1 MNFDEFKDKFIKE
14 LSILNND
21 INLSDDVLKNFY
33 DYMNGIISWNDKINV
48 TAIVDPDEFIV
59 KHFIDSITI
68 NEIVE
73 NKGKLLDI
81 GTGAG
86 FPGVPIKLLNDKL
99 SVTLIDAVNKK
110 LNVIRDVSKD
120 MNIDNLEII
129 HSRAEDL
136 ARDKN
141 YREQYDY
148 VTTRAVSNLS
158 TILEYMIPFLKV
170 NGIAI
175 CMKGPNYKEEIDEAK
190 NTFKVLGIKLKEVKK
205 YMFEGQERNVLIIE
219 KLKKTDEKFP
229 RGGGKPLK
237 EPLK

>member
-1 MNFDEFKDKFIKE
+1 
-14 LSILNND
+14 
-21 INLSDDVLKNFY
+21 
-33 DYMNGIISWNDKINV
+33 
-48 TAIVDPDEFIV
+48 
-59 KHFIDSITI
+59 
-68 NEIVE
+68 
-73 NKGKLLDI
+73 
-81 GTGAG
+81 
-86 FPGVPIKLLNDKL
+86 
-99 SVTLIDAVNKK
+99 
-110 LNVIRDVSKD
+110 
-120 MNIDNLEII
+120 MNINNLEII

-136 ARDKN
+136 ARDKD

-175 CMKGPNYKEEIDEAK
+175 CMKGPNYKEEIEEAK

-205 YMFEGQERNVLIIE
+205 YVFEGQERNVLIIE

>member
-1 MNFDEFKDKFIKE
+1 MNFDEFKDNFIKK
-14 LSILNND
+14 LSILNNN

-120 MNIDNLEII
+120 MNINNLEII

-175 CMKGPNYKEEIDEAK
+175 CMKGPNYKEEIEEAK

-205 YMFEGQERNVLIIE
+205 YVFEGQERNVLIIE

>member
-1 MNFDEFKDKFIKE
+1 MSFEEFKDVFLKE
-14 LSILNND
+14 LSILNTNID
-21 INLSDDVLKNFY
+21 INDEVIKMFF

-48 TAIVDPDEFIV
+48 TAIIEPKEFIV
-59 KHFIDSITI
+59 KHFVDSITI
-68 NEIVE
+68 NEIINNE
-73 NKGKLLDI
+73 GKLLDV

-86 FPGVPIKLLNDKL
+86 FPGIPIKLLNNKL
-99 SVTLIDAVNKK
+99 SVTLIDSVNKK
-110 LNVIRDVSKD
+110 LNVIRDVTKD

-136 ARDKN
+136 ARDNN
-141 YREQYDY
+141 YREKYDY

-158 TILEYMIPFLKV
+158 TILEYMVPFLKV

-175 CMKGPNYKEEIDEAK
+175 CMKGPNYKEEIDDST
-190 NTFKVLGIKLKEVKK
+190 NTFKVLGIRLKEVKK
-205 YMFEGQERNVLIIE
+205 YVFEGQERNVLIIE
-219 KLKKTDEKFP
+219 KIKKTDEKYP

>member
-120 MNIDNLEII
+120 MNINNLEII

-175 CMKGPNYKEEIDEAK
+175 CMKGPNYKEEIEEAK

-205 YMFEGQERNVLIIE
+205 YVFEGQERNVLIIE

>member
-1 MNFDEFKDKFIKE
+1 MSFEEFKEVFLKE
-14 LSILNND
+14 LSILNTNID
-21 INLSDDVLKNFY
+21 INDEVIKMFF

-48 TAIVDPDEFIV
+48 TAIIEPKEFII
-59 KHFIDSITI
+59 KHFVDSITI
-68 NEIVE
+68 NEIINNE
-73 NKGKLLDI
+73 GKLLDV

-86 FPGVPIKLLNDKL
+86 FPGIPIKLLNNKL
-99 SVTLIDAVNKK
+99 SVTLIDSVNKK
-110 LNVIRDVSKD
+110 LNVIRDVTKD

-136 ARDKN
+136 ARDNN
-141 YREQYDY
+141 YREKYDY

-158 TILEYMIPFLKV
+158 TILEYMVPFLKV

-175 CMKGPNYKEEIDEAK
+175 CMKGPNFKEEIDDST
-190 NTFKVLGIKLKEVKK
+190 NTFKVLGISLKEVKK
-205 YMFEGQERNVLIIE
+205 YVFEGQERNVLIIE
-219 KLKKTDEKFP
+219 KIKKTDEKYP

>member
-120 MNIDNLEII
+120 MNINNLEII

-175 CMKGPNYKEEIDEAK
+175 CMKGPNYKEEIEEAK

-205 YMFEGQERNVLIIE
+205 YVFEGQERNVLIIE
-219 KLKKTDEKFP
+219 KLKKTDKKFP

>member
-1 MNFDEFKDKFIKE
+1 MSFEEFKEVFLKE
-14 LSILNND
+14 LSILNTNID
-21 INLSDDVLKNFY
+21 INDEVIKMFF

-48 TAIVDPDEFIV
+48 TAIIEPKEFIV
-59 KHFIDSITI
+59 KHFVDSITI
-68 NEIVE
+68 NEIINNE
-73 NKGKLLDI
+73 GKLLDV

-86 FPGVPIKLLNDKL
+86 FPGIPIKLLNNKL
-99 SVTLIDAVNKK
+99 SVTLIDSVNKK
-110 LNVIRDVSKD
+110 LNVIRDVTKD

-136 ARDKN
+136 ARDNN
-141 YREQYDY
+141 YREKYDY

-158 TILEYMIPFLKV
+158 TILEYMVPFLKV

-175 CMKGPNYKEEIDEAK
+175 CMKGPNFKEEIDDST
-190 NTFKVLGIKLKEVKK
+190 NTFKVLGISLKEVKK
-205 YMFEGQERNVLIIE
+205 YVFEGQERNVLIIE
-219 KLKKTDEKFP
+219 KIKKTDEKYP

>member
-86 FPGVPIKLLNDKL
+86 FPGIPIKLLNDKL

-175 CMKGPNYKEEIDEAK
+175 CMKGPNYKEEIEEAK

-205 YMFEGQERNVLIIE
+205 YVFEGQERNVLIIE

>member
-1 MNFDEFKDKFIKE
+1 MSFEEFKDVFLKE
-14 LSILNND
+14 LSILNTNID
-21 INLSDDVLKNFY
+21 IRDEVIKMFF

-48 TAIVDPDEFIV
+48 TAIIEPKEFIF
-59 KHFIDSITI
+59 KHFVDSITI
-68 NEIVE
+68 NEIINNE
-73 NKGKLLDI
+73 GKLLDV

-86 FPGVPIKLLNDKL
+86 FPGIPIKLLNNKL
-99 SVTLIDAVNKK
+99 SVTLIDSVNKK
-110 LNVIRDVSKD
+110 LNVIRDVTKD

-136 ARDKN
+136 ARDNN
-141 YREQYDY
+141 YREKYDY

-158 TILEYMIPFLKV
+158 TILEYMVPFLKV

-175 CMKGPNYKEEIDEAK
+175 CMKGPNYKEEIDDST
-190 NTFKVLGIKLKEVKK
+190 NTFKVLGISLKEVKK
-205 YMFEGQERNVLIIE
+205 YVFEGQERNVLIIE
-219 KLKKTDEKFP
+219 KIKKTDEKYP

>member
-1 MNFDEFKDKFIKE
+1 MSFEEFKEVFLKE
-14 LSILNND
+14 LSILNTNID
-21 INLSDDVLKNFY
+21 INDEVIKMFF

-48 TAIVDPDEFIV
+48 TAIIEPKEFIV
-59 KHFIDSITI
+59 KHFVDSITI
-68 NEIVE
+68 NEIINNE
-73 NKGKLLDI
+73 GKLLDV

-86 FPGVPIKLLNDKL
+86 FPGIPIKLLNNKL
-99 SVTLIDAVNKK
+99 SVTLIDSVNKK
-110 LNVIRDVSKD
+110 LNVIRDVTKD

-136 ARDKN
+136 ARDNN
-141 YREQYDY
+141 YREKYDY

-158 TILEYMIPFLKV
+158 TILEYMVPFLKV

-175 CMKGPNYKEEIDEAK
+175 CMKGPNFKEEIDDST
-190 NTFKVLGIKLKEVKK
+190 NTFKVLGICLKEVKK
-205 YMFEGQERNVLIIE
+205 YVFEGQERNVLIIE
-219 KLKKTDEKFP
+219 KIKKTDEKYP

>member
-120 MNIDNLEII
+120 MNINNLEII

-136 ARDKN
+136 ARDKD

-175 CMKGPNYKEEIDEAK
+175 CMKGPNYKEEIEEAK

-205 YMFEGQERNVLIIE
+205 YVFEGQERNVLIIE

>member
-68 NEIVE
+68 NEIVK

-86 FPGVPIKLLNDKL
+86 FPGIPIKLLNDKL

-136 ARDKN
+136 ARDKD

-175 CMKGPNYKEEIDEAK
+175 CMKGPNYKEEIEEAK

-205 YMFEGQERNVLIIE
+205 YVFEGQERNVLIIE

>member
-1 MNFDEFKDKFIKE
+1 MSFEEFKDVFLKE
-14 LSILNND
+14 LSILNTNID
-21 INLSDDVLKNFY
+21 INDEVIKMFF

-48 TAIVDPDEFIV
+48 TAIIEPKEFIV
-59 KHFIDSITI
+59 KHFVDSITI
-68 NEIVE
+68 NEIINNE
-73 NKGKLLDI
+73 GKLLDV

-86 FPGVPIKLLNDKL
+86 FPGIPIKLLNNKL
-99 SVTLIDAVNKK
+99 SVTLIDSVNKK
-110 LNVIRDVSKD
+110 LNVIRDVTKD

-136 ARDKN
+136 ARDNN
-141 YREQYDY
+141 YREKYDY

-158 TILEYMIPFLKV
+158 TILEYMVPFLKV

-175 CMKGPNYKEEIDEAK
+175 CMKGPNFKEEIDDST
-190 NTFKVLGIKLKEVKK
+190 NTFKVLGISLKEVKK
-205 YMFEGQERNVLIIE
+205 YVFEGQERNVLIIE
-219 KLKKTDEKFP
+219 KIKKTDEKYP

>member
-175 CMKGPNYKEEIDEAK
+175 CMKGPNYKEEIEESK

-205 YMFEGQERNVLIIE
+205 YVFEGQERNVLIIE

>member
-86 FPGVPIKLLNDKL
+86 FPGIPIKLLNDKL

-175 CMKGPNYKEEIDEAK
+175 CMKGPNYKEEIEEAK

-205 YMFEGQERNVLIIE
+205 YVFEGQERNVLIIE
-219 KLKKTDEKFP
+219 KLKKTDEKIP
-229 RGGGKPLK
+229 RSGGKPLK

>member
-1 MNFDEFKDKFIKE
+1 MSFEEFKDVFLKE
-14 LSILNND
+14 LSILNTNID
-21 INLSDDVLKNFY
+21 INDEVIKMFF

-48 TAIVDPDEFIV
+48 TAIVEPKEFFV
-59 KHFIDSITI
+59 KHFVDSITI
-68 NEIVE
+68 NEIINNE
-73 NKGKLLDI
+73 GKLLDV

-86 FPGVPIKLLNDKL
+86 FPGIPIKLLNNKL
-99 SVTLIDAVNKK
+99 SVTLIDSVNKK
-110 LNVIRDVSKD
+110 LNVIRDVTKD

-136 ARDKN
+136 ARDNN
-141 YREQYDY
+141 YREKYDY

-158 TILEYMIPFLKV
+158 TILEYMVPFLKV

-175 CMKGPNYKEEIDEAK
+175 CMKGPNFKEEIDDST
-190 NTFKVLGIKLKEVKK
+190 NTFKVLGISLKEVKK
-205 YMFEGQERNVLIIE
+205 YVFEGQERNVLIIE
-219 KLKKTDEKFP
+219 KIKKTDEKYP